1 MNGDMRMAGTPQAY
15 YSITKI
21 QDNGNGTST
30 YRLTYRLDDG
40 SQSLVQKNRLVIT
53 KEDTDG
59 TKSSTSVDIKASSL
73 ASFANPSAS
82 EATTD
87 RVNGFSVNLSDS
99 NLAIGGTYY
108 EIDGFVGTYSGS
120 SQTSSSSEFEGEIAS
135 GSSNSGPIIGPID
148 NEIS

>member
-1 MNGDMRMAGTPQAY
+1 MAPQAS
-15 YSITKI
+15 YSITKL

-30 YRLTYRLDDG
+30 YRLTYRLDAEG
-40 SQSLVQKNRLVIT
+40 TQNLVQKNRLVIT

-73 ASFANPSAS
+73 ASLANPSVS
-82 EATTD
+82 EATS
-87 RVNGFSVNLSDS
+87 RKVNGFAVNLSDA

-120 SQTSSSSEFEGEIAS
+120 SQTENNSELEGEFNTITQ
-135 GSSNSGPIIGPID
+135 GP
-148 NEIS
+148 E